1 VPFLLLSSH
10 SSRGR
15 FVGLTLAVALVAA
28 AVASAAHGQAPA
40 SLAARSAVAAPRD
53 PRPIA
58 RAVEAVGFTV
68 SDMDRVIEF
77 YSRGLTFEKVS
88 DVEVVGDAFE
98 HLEAVFGARARVVRM
113 KLGDE
118 QIELTEYLAPRGRP
132 IPVDS
137 RSHDRWFQ
145 HVAIIVSDMDRAYA
159 VLRAHRVQHASTGPQ
174 RLPDWDS
181 RSGIGRPTGC
191 SSASTIRRSSRAV
204 RTRVSRST
212 ATC

>member
-1 VPFLLLSSH
+1 
-10 SSRGR
+10 
-15 FVGLTLAVALVAA
+15 
-28 AVASAAHGQAPA
+28 
-40 SLAARSAVAAPRD
+40 
-53 PRPIA
+53 
-58 RAVEAVGFTV
+58 
-68 SDMDRVIEF
+68 MDRVIEF